1 MKKIIAFLLSVIIA
15 YTPTLIF
22 AADKDDIDFQNRYQ
36 TGNWKHDKVTPYNT
50 AGSTQPDYYNSSK
63 YNVSSSRDVTSNGS
77 KYKQTTNVAVEVSKA
92 EKAATIANR
101 AKNMAEYAKKLGKAS
116 LPAFLGSAALTGLL
130 NGIGWVMD
138 EGGKIT
144 KKEDVGVND
153 EMTENTDGK
162 YTSDKRYYFKFSSGN
177 VYAYSVENACK
188 LYVSKINT
196 VQTERRYVFGK
207 LNGSSSCYVHAYAT
221 NEGGGNTFN
230 ISISPTS
237 EKNPHKNTDPVSV
250 EVTPDQFADAVKKA
264 LEENNA
270 AQAEAIAQAI
280 KDAFSESD
288 LDKNPNTGEKNN
300 PIADKTK
307 KALDEKGAA
316 ELKED
321 ADPTV
326 CVPRPG
332 DLEGQCTNMPKSEA
346 DQIPTLEC
354 VNNPIVS
361 ANSCVYQVDP
371 NAPTKPGTIEKPG
384 VNPET
389 GELPEACVWFDV
401 HCKWL
406 EWTQEEPDQD
416 NTDTEVEEKD
426 RDFDFD
432 IFKKDRF
439 TVSRQCP
446 APVEHTIELS
456 GISTSFSFDLKPL
469 CDVLEMARPALVGCS
484 YLYAAYIVI
493 GAARNG

>member
-22 AADKDDIDFQNRYQ
+22 AGIDDPNYDWNKHVD
-36 TGNWKHDKVTPYNT
+36 TGPWKHNKVTPYST
-50 AGSTQPDYYNSSK
+50 AGSTQPDYFNSSK

-77 KYKQTTNVAVEVSKA
+77 KYKQTVNVAVEVSKA

-116 LPAFLGSAALTGLL
+116 LPAFVGSAALTGLIE
-130 NGIGWVMD
+130 GIGWVMD
-138 EGGKIT
+138 EGGQIKRPVNT
-144 KKEDVGVND
+144 EDL
-153 EMTENTDGK
+153 EETSM
-162 YTSDKRYYFKFSSGN
+162 YTSQYRYKVNRTEAKTYFYRAGSACKDYERHMSPGTVASRTDLAHATSCYFTTSSGIPLQLPL
-177 VYAYSVENACK
+177 SV
-188 LYVSKINT
+188 VSNPNYLVGSTVPDFHINPAT
-196 VQTERRYVFGK
+196 SAELQT
-207 LNGSSSCYVHAYAT
+207 
-221 NEGGGNTFN
+221 
-230 ISISPTS
+230 
-237 EKNPHKNTDPVSV
+237 
-250 EVTPDQFADAVKKA
+250 AVKNA
-264 LEENNA
+264 LESNNPALA
-270 AQAEAIAQAI
+270 AAIAQAV

-288 LDKNPNTGEKNN
+288 LDKNPNTGTKDN

-326 CVPRPG
+326 CVPSVG
-332 DLEGQCTNMPKSEA
+332 DLESGCTSMPKSEA
-346 DQIPTLEC
+346 DALPTLKCVRGVASDVEC
-354 VNNPIVS
+354 TYV
-361 ANSCVYQVDP
+361 VDP
-371 NAPTKPGTIEKPG
+371 DAPTKPGTIEKPS

-406 EWTQEEPDQD
+406 EWTKEEPDQD
-416 NTDTEVEEKD
+416 NTETEVQEKE

-446 APVEHTIELS
+446 APIEHTIELS
-456 GISTSFSFDLKPL
+456 GVSASFSFDLKPL
-469 CDVLEMARPALVGCS
+469 CDVLEMARPALVACS

>member
-22 AADKDDIDFQNRYQ
+22 AGVDDPNYDWNKHVQ
-36 TGNWKHDKVTPYNT
+36 TGNWTHNKVTPYNT
-50 AGSTQPDYYNSSK
+50 AGSTQNDYFNSSK
-63 YNVSSSRDVTSNGS
+63 YNVNSSRDVTSNGS
-77 KYKQTTNVAVEVSKA
+77 KYKQTVNVAVEASKA

-101 AKNMAEYAKKLGKAS
+101 AKNYAEYLKKFGKAS
-116 LPAFLGSAALTGLL
+116 LPSMVGSAAIYGLFEGIDYVMDPENNTIQKPNPDPDTSSYQMAWTFDSKKFFVDSLTAVSYAKSIMDPNNNYSIEGEVQSTSTTYYKVFR
-130 NGIGWVMD
+130 NANGQGIG
-138 EGGKIT
+138 IL
-144 KKEDVGVND
+144 VN
-153 EMTENTDGK
+153 
-162 YTSDKRYYFKFSSGN
+162 
-177 VYAYSVENACK
+177 
-188 LYVSKINT
+188 YV
-196 VQTERRYVFGK
+196 
-207 LNGSSSCYVHAYAT
+207 
-221 NEGGGNTFN
+221 
-230 ISISPTS
+230 
-237 EKNPHKNTDPVSV
+237 KNPNYNPSAPPPLSHVPA
-250 EVTPDQFADAVKKA
+250 TPAEIEEAIKKA
-264 LEENNA
+264 LEANNA
-270 AQAEAIAQAI
+270 AQAAAIAEAI
-280 KDAFSESD
+280 KDAFSESE

-300 PIADKTK
+300 PIADRTK
-307 KALDEKGAA
+307 QALDEKGAA

-346 DQIPTLEC
+346 DALPALKCERDFTISE
-354 VNNPIVS
+354 
-361 ANSCVYQVDP
+361 NSCVYVADPDAPPKTGTVDKPKVDP
-371 NAPTKPGTIEKPG
+371 ES
-384 VNPET
+384 

-446 APVEHTIELS
+446 APIEHTIELS

>member
-22 AADKDDIDFQNRYQ
+22 AADKDDIDFQKRYQ
-36 TGNWKHDKVTPYNT
+36 TGNWKHDKVTPYST

-63 YNVSSSRDVTSNGS
+63 YNVSSSRDVTTNGS
-77 KYKQTTNVAVEVSKA
+77 KYKQTVNVAVEVSKA

-101 AKNMAEYAKKLGKAS
+101 AKNMVEYAKKLGKAS
-116 LPAFLGSAALTGLL
+116 LPAFVGSAALTGLIE
-130 NGIGWVMD
+130 GIGWVMD
-138 EGGKIT
+138 EGGKV
-144 KKEDVGVND
+144 KKPNTDTPWNDPSVPYYYETNGWNYSRSSSAGGSCALVSAEFKKAEPKHQGLSYEVTNPTLVGTGSIGRCKNNAGSNTYQVRQVVNSLYNPASPPPEDVVV
-153 EMTENTDGK
+153 
-162 YTSDKRYYFKFSSGN
+162 SDSELQTALK
-177 VYAYSVENACK
+177 NAIESNNPA
-188 LYVSKINT
+188 LAS
-196 VQTERRYVFGK
+196 
-207 LNGSSSCYVHAYAT
+207 A
-221 NEGGGNTFN
+221 
-230 ISISPTS
+230 IS
-237 EKNPHKNTDPVSV
+237 
-250 EVTPDQFADAVKKA
+250 QAV
-264 LEENNA
+264 
-270 AQAEAIAQAI
+270 

-288 LDKNPNTGEKNN
+288 LDKNPNTGTKDN

-326 CVPRPG
+326 CVPNVG
-332 DLEGQCTNMPKSEA
+332 DLQSGCTSMPKSEA
-346 DQIPTLEC
+346 DALPALKCVRGVASDVEC
-354 VNNPIVS
+354 TYV
-361 ANSCVYQVDP
+361 VDP
-371 NAPTKPGTIEKPG
+371 DAPTKPGTIEKPS

-406 EWTQEEPDQD
+406 EWTKEELDQD
-416 NTDTEVEEKD
+416 NIETEVQEKE

-432 IFKKDRF
+432 VFKKDRF

-446 APVEHTIELS
+446 APIEHTIELS
-456 GISTSFSFDLKPL
+456 GVSASFSFDLKPL
-469 CDVLEMARPALVGCS
+469 CDVLEMARPALVACS

>member
-22 AADKDDIDFQNRYQ
+22 AGIDDPNYDWNKHVD
-36 TGNWKHDKVTPYNT
+36 TGPWKHNKVTPYNT
-50 AGSTQPDYYNSSK
+50 AGSTQPDYFNSSK
-63 YNVSSSRDVTSNGS
+63 YNVNSSRDVTSNGS
-77 KYKQTTNVAVEVSKA
+77 KYKQTVNVAVEASKA

-101 AKNMAEYAKKLGKAS
+101 AKNYAEYLKKFGKAS
-116 LPAFLGSAALTGLL
+116 LPSMVGSAAIYGLFE
-130 NGIGWVMD
+130 GIDYVMD
-138 EGGKIT
+138 PENNTIQKPNPALLELPYNHPSVPTIFITSGHSTTRSSSPSGSCSLYNQNFINAGSEARYKFVSVPQVGNTYGKCVNT
-144 KKEDVGVND
+144 KKETIYSIVTGSANPAYDPSI
-153 EMTENTDGK
+153 E
-162 YTSDKRYYFKFSSGN
+162 SDPSHII
-177 VYAYSVENACK
+177 A
-188 LYVSKINT
+188 
-196 VQTERRYVFGK
+196 
-207 LNGSSSCYVHAYAT
+207 
-221 NEGGGNTFN
+221 
-230 ISISPTS
+230 SPQDI
-237 EKNPHKNTDPVSV
+237 E
-250 EVTPDQFADAVKKA
+250 EAIKKA

-270 AQAEAIAQAI
+270 AQAAAIAEAI

-288 LDKNPNTGEKNN
+288 LDTNPNTGAKDN

>member
-36 TGNWKHDKVTPYNT
+36 TGNWKHDKVTPYST

-77 KYKQTTNVAVEVSKA
+77 KYKQTVNVAVEVSKA

-116 LPAFLGSAALTGLL
+116 LPAFVGSAALTGLIE
-130 NGIGWVMD
+130 GIGWVMG
-138 EGGKIT
+138 EGGQIT
-144 KKEDVGVND
+144 KAPDSLDDSHLKN
-153 EMTENTDGK
+153 
-162 YTSDKRYYFKFSSGN
+162 SSQ
-177 VYAYSVENACK
+177 YIWY
-188 LYVSKINT
+188 
-196 VQTERRYVFGK
+196 YVFGGK
-207 LNGSSSCYVHAYAT
+207 RYSGYSKESACLKADLVPFGNSCKTQSGSMT
-221 NEGGGNTFN
+221 
-230 ISISPTS
+230 ISMNYMPNPDYISGSLPS
-237 EKNPHKNTDPVSV
+237 EPSPIPVSNA
-250 EVTPDQFADAVKKA
+250 ELETSLKNA
-264 LEENNA
+264 LESNNPALA
-270 AQAEAIAQAI
+270 AAIAQAV

-288 LDKNPNTGEKNN
+288 LDKNPNTGTKDN

-326 CVPRPG
+326 CVPNVG
-332 DLEGQCTNMPKSEA
+332 DLQSGCTSMPKSEA
-346 DQIPTLEC
+346 DALPALKCVRGVASDVEC
-354 VNNPIVS
+354 TYV
-361 ANSCVYQVDP
+361 VDP
-371 NAPTKPGTIEKPG
+371 DAPTKPGTIEKPS

-406 EWTQEEPDQD
+406 EWTKEELDQD
-416 NTDTEVEEKD
+416 NTETEVQEKE

-432 IFKKDRF
+432 VFKKDRF

-446 APVEHTIELS
+446 APIEHTIELS
-456 GISTSFSFDLKPL
+456 GVSASFSFDLKPL
-469 CDVLEMARPALVGCS
+469 CDVLEMARPALVACS

>member
-22 AADKDDIDFQNRYQ
+22 AADKDIDWQNRYQ
-36 TGNWKHDKVTPYNT
+36 TGNWKHNKVTPYNT
-50 AGSTQPDYYNSSK
+50 GGSTQPDYYNSSK
-63 YNVSSSRDVTSNGS
+63 YNVNSSRDVISNGS
-77 KYKQTTNVAVEVSKA
+77 KYKQTVNVAVEASKA

-101 AKNMAEYAKKLGKAS
+101 AKNMAEYAKKFGKAS
-116 LPAFLGSAALTGLL
+116 LPSMVGSAAVYGLME
-130 NGIGWVMD
+130 GIDYVMD
-138 EGGKIT
+138 DGGKIT
-144 KKEDVGVND
+144 KKEDTTSSDGLATKFDEYGVFL
-153 EMTENTDGK
+153 DGK
-162 YTSDKRYYFKFSSGN
+162 YYQSGKAAFVVWAKSVKQNHTFVSETLIQGGAYVKVIYRDASDYNYVRDTAFQRLKNPLYDPNAQPGN
-177 VYAYSVENACK
+177 VE
-188 LYVSKINT
+188 VS
-196 VQTERRYVFGK
+196 
-207 LNGSSSCYVHAYAT
+207 
-221 NEGGGNTFN
+221 
-230 ISISPTS
+230 
-237 EKNPHKNTDPVSV
+237 
-250 EVTPDQFADAVKKA
+250 PDDFADAIKKA

-270 AQAEAIAQAI
+270 VQAAAIAEAI

-307 KALDEKGAA
+307 KALDEKGTA
-316 ELKED
+316 ELKQD

-346 DQIPTLEC
+346 DALPVLKCERDFTISE
-354 VNNPIVS
+354 
-361 ANSCVYQVDP
+361 NSCVYVADP
-371 NAPTKPGTIEKPG
+371 DAPPKAGTIDKPK
-384 VNPET
+384 VDPET
-389 GELPEACVWFDV
+389 GDLPDACVWFDV

-416 NTDTEVEEKD
+416 NTETEVEEKD

>member
-101 AKNMAEYAKKLGKAS
+101 AKNMAEYAKKFGKAS
-116 LPAFLGSAALTGLL
+116 LPAFVGSAALTGLIE
-130 NGIGWVMD
+130 GIGWVMG
-138 EGGKIT
+138 EGGQIT
-144 KKEDVGVND
+144 KPSELPSDIDPDYTLFWNGRTYQSFSEVCTAYIRYNSMPSSTSCSGFHGQYNAILVVNSSQYAIGRSQRTTPVPTP
-153 EMTENTDGK
+153 EPVVV
-162 YTSDKRYYFKFSSGN
+162 SDS
-177 VYAYSVENACK
+177 E
-188 LYVSKINT
+188 L
-196 VQTERRYVFGK
+196 QTA
-207 LNGSSSCYVHAYAT
+207 L
-221 NEGGGNTFN
+221 
-230 ISISPTS
+230 
-237 EKNPHKNTDPVSV
+237 KN
-250 EVTPDQFADAVKKA
+250 A
-264 LEENNA
+264 LEANNA